1 MENQISA
8 SKIEL
13 MKEIVSARLTPA
25 ELREF
30 TTYIQAMTDKR
41 PQPSDSPS
49 EV

>member
-13 MKEIVSARLTPA
+13 MKKIVSAKLSSA

-30 TTYIQAMTDKR
+30 TAYLQAMTDKR
-41 PQPSDSPS
+41 PHSADTPSA
-49 EV
+49 V